1 MFFRKFMVKKKV
13 KSISQK
19 LVLMFLMHIFKIN
32 KIRHKYKYKGNN
44 ILRYALRTG
53 SSFKNYE

>member
-1 MFFRKFMVKKKV
+1 MVKKKV